1 MRFLIPMLVLLSLLV
16 FGWNQPFRD
25 HVRALVPSTRIKPSR
40 LAQLT
45 EHAEEEK
52 RRLAAPTPVVRDTS
66 WMWKRTSLD
75 RTPTRR

>member
-1 MRFLIPMLVLLSLLV
+1 MRFLIPLLALLSLLV

-25 HVRALVPSTRIKPSR
+25 HVRALLPGMRVKPSR

-45 EHAEEEK
+45 VRAEEEK
-52 RRLAAPTPVVRDTS
+52 RRLAEPTPAPRDTS

-75 RTPTRR
+75 PTATRH